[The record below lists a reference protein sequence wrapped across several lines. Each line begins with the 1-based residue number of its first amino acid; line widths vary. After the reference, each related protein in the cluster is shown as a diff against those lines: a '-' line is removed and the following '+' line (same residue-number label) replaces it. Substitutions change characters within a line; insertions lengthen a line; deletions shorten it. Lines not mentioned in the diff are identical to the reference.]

1 PLTGGKW
8 PSVEPGTLSGRRRA
22 DLFAGWRHEG
32 ADQRLAGA
40 DQRDRHGPAR
50 AAADVVA
57 RAVDRVDQP
66 AKPTPEPFGPI
77 DGFFGQP
84 PGGRQ
89 QRRQLALK
97 EAVHFEVGRTDR
109 AVVVFYPAFQSVAAA
124 RPLLQRNLTGL
135 AADVFEALTVYHR
148 MPTGSLARALQAR
161 RAVLMPAASPFSRP
175 TPEGALHHE
184 HPRIPGQGTAGEV
197 RYRR

>member
-1 PLTGGKW
+1 
-8 PSVEPGTLSGRRRA
+8 
-22 DLFAGWRHEG
+22 
-32 ADQRLAGA
+32 
-40 DQRDRHGPAR
+40 
-50 AAADVVA
+50 
-57 RAVDRVDQP
+57 DRVDQP

-161 RAVLMPAASPFSRP
+161 RAVLMPAASPFFRP

-197 RYRR
+197 RYRRARRPRRSHRRGSGRGRKAPSRTALRGQSTDPCGRPWQGQVQGASGGGEGWRSPRQVD